1 MTRVALVDDYEI
13 VRQGLRALLSAEPD
27 VEVVG
32 EYGTYADALTE
43 VPLAQP
49 DVAIVDVRLPDG
61 DGVDLC
67 EDLGTVAPDL
77 RCVVLTAY
85 ADDAALL
92 RAAEVGVAAY
102 VLKEA
107 GGDALVRT
115 VRDVAEG
122 QSLLDPRTADYVSA
136 RLRAADDS
144 GLTPQERR
152 VVALVTEGLTNRQ
165 IGEHLGLSEKTVKN
179 YVSNV
184 LAKLGMAHRSE
195 VAVYGARSS
204 KAREAED
211 QRSWRAPTARDESE
225 RVEV

>member
-1 MTRVALVDDYEI
+1 MIRVALVDDYEI
-13 VRQGLRALLSAEPD
+13 VRQGLRVLLAAEPD

-32 EYGTYADALTE
+32 EYGTYAGALTE
-43 VPLAQP
+43 LPLAGA
-49 DVAIVDVRLPDG
+49 DVAVVDVRLPDG

-67 EDLGTVAPDL
+67 ADLGTVAPDV

-85 ADDAALL
+85 AGDEALL
-92 RAAEVGVAAY
+92 HAAEVGVAAY

-107 GGDALVRT
+107 GGDALVRA
-115 VRDVAEG
+115 VRDVAHG
-122 QSLLDPRTADYVSA
+122 QSLLDPRTAGCVAA

-195 VAVYGARSS
+195 VAVYGSRLAARRPL
-204 KAREAED
+204 AGAH
-211 QRSWRAPTARDESE
+211 
-225 RVEV
+225 